1 MKEGYIKLKI
11 AEINDKCKQIE
22 QMITMEKSKIE
33 LLEQRVGGFKE
44 LIKKLQEIDDFKVNM
59 LKEIKKDN
67 QDLLEKEIKNISK
80 KVSDNIELSMISKIK
95 EIEKIMKFIRSR
107 EKEIDHQTEKISQI
121 DKKIDYLL
129 NHNNFLMMK
138 LVNKGILSDRE
149 VNELHI
155 RSSKK
160 SDNL

>member
-22 QMITMEKSKIE
+22 QMISMEKSKIE

-44 LIKKLQEIDDFKVNM
+44 LIKKLQDLDDFKANM
-59 LKEIKKDN
+59 IKEIKKDN
-67 QDLLEKEIKNISK
+67 QDLLEKEIKNISM
-80 KVSDNIELSMISKIK
+80 KVSDDIELSMISKIK
-95 EIEKIMKFIRSR
+95 EIEKIMKFITSR

-160 SDNL
+160 SD

>member
-22 QMITMEKSKIE
+22 QMISMEKSKIE
-33 LLEQRVGGFKE
+33 LLEQRVGGFKD
-44 LIKKLQEIDDFKVNM
+44 LIKKLQDLDNFKDNM

-80 KVSDNIELSMISKIK
+80 KVSDDIELSMKSKMK
-95 EIEKIMKFIRSR
+95 EIEKIMNYITSR
-107 EKEIDHQTEKISQI
+107 EREINQQTENISQI
-121 DKKIDYLL
+121 NKKVDYLI
-129 NHNNFLMMK
+129 NHNDFLMMK
-138 LVNKGILSDRE
+138 LVNKGVLTDRE

-160 SDNL
+160 SD